1 MTLSAWQEDIIR
13 QGELY
18 RVGGSVRDRL
28 LGLDDIVDTD
38 YLVRGIE
45 PAALESLL
53 ARHGRAVLVGKIF
66 GVYHFTPA
74 GEPACDIAFP
84 RTEVSTGPGHRD
96 FAIQTD
102 WRLPVEAD
110 LRRRD
115 FTINAIAERIP
126 GNERID
132 PFGGASDLAA
142 RRLRMI
148 FPEAFDE
155 DPLRI
160 LRGARFA
167 ARFNMRVEEST
178 GAAMKASAHL
188 LSTVSAERVQEEF
201 TKTLTQCDAPG
212 DAFDILHRINGLS
225 AVFPELERCV
235 GVTQNEYH
243 PDDVYWHTLKV
254 CNAAPRTSLL
264 VRWAALLHDLGKVDS
279 KQIVHDDAGERVVF
293 YGHEVISAQITERVL
308 ERLRYPRVFIAKCA
322 HLVREHMYRYESAWK
337 PATVRRFMARIGTE
351 NLDDLFALREADCRS
366 RDLTEELAALEELR
380 SRVQVELRERSG
392 VHLKDLAVGGED
404 VMRELGL
411 PPGPQV
417 GAVLQRLFERVL
429 ESPELN
435 QKTALLALMREPPD
449 GDKGAGGH

>member
-28 LGLDDIVDTD
+28 LGIDDVVDTD

-45 PAALESLL
+45 PATLESILS
-53 ARHGRAVLVGKIF
+53 RHGHVVLVGKVF
-66 GVYHFTPA
+66 GVYHFTPV

-126 GNERID
+126 GHERID
-132 PFGGASDLAA
+132 PLDGESDLRE

-148 FPEAFDE
+148 FPEAFAE

-167 ARFNMRVEEST
+167 ARFNLRVEEST
-178 GAAMKASAHL
+178 GAAMKASADL
-188 LSTVSAERVQEEF
+188 LTTISAERVQEEL

-212 DAFDILHRINGLS
+212 DAFDILHRVDGLS
-225 AVFPELERCV
+225 AVLPELERCV

-243 PDDVYWHTLKV
+243 PDDVYWHSLKV
-254 CNAAPRTSLL
+254 CNAAPRSSLL
-264 VRWAALLHDLGKVDS
+264 VRWAALLHDLGKVDTR
-279 KQIVHDDAGERVVF
+279 QIVHDEAGTRVVF
-293 YGHEVISAQITERVL
+293 YGHEAVSAEIAGRVL
-308 ERLRYPRVFIAKCA
+308 ERLRYPRAFVSECT

-337 PATVRRFMARIGTE
+337 PATVRRFMSRIGTE

-366 RDLTEELAALEELR
+366 RDLTDELAALAELR
-380 SRVQVELRERSG
+380 SRVEVELRERSG

-411 PPGPQV
+411 APGPEV
-417 GAVLQRLFERVL
+417 GDVLQRLFERVL
-429 ESPELN
+429 DSPELN
-435 QKTALLALMREPPD
+435 EKATLVALMREEYERGKD
-449 GDKGAGGH
+449 